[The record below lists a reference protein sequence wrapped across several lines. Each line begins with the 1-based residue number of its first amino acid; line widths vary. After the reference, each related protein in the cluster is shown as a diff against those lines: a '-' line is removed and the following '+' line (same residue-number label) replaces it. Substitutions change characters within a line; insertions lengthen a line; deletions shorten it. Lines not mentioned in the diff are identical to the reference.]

1 MQNISFFILGF
12 ITPILLRVV
21 YQSFMRDV
29 IRHVEKEQQG
39 YNQKPDRINLNV
51 DVEQI
56 LTFKN

>member
-29 IRHVEKEQQG
+29 IRHVDKEQQG
-39 YNQKPDRINLNV
+39 YNKKSNRNINV
-51 DVEQI
+51 DVKQI